1 MNAPTFI
8 IIVAI
13 AILMVFALR
22 RAYRVFSL
30 KDDCCGGGPKA
41 PKAKKVAA
49 VTVEDTDEANYPFSL
64 DVKVKGMTC
73 EKCVGRVQNA
83 LNAQPG
89 HGRGSTWGRAW
100 LTFWRNPLSTAT
112 LSNERWRTRDIT
124 CRIAISFSARV
135 IVSLQRR

>member
-64 DVKVKGMTC
+64 DVKVKGDDLRKVRRARAERPQCSVRDMG
-73 EKCVGRVQNA
+73 EGRPGV
-83 LNAQPG
+83 G
-89 HGRGSTWGRAW
+89 HGSHFGEIPYRPRRRRTSGGRRGI
-100 LTFWRNPLSTAT
+100 L
-112 LSNERWRTRDIT
+112 
-124 CRIAISFSARV
+124 RV
-135 IVSLQRR
+135 ASRLAFLPG

>member
-1 MNAPTFI
+1 MNAPTVI
-8 IIVAI
+8 VIIVI

-30 KDDCCGGGPKA
+30 KDDCCGGGSKT

-49 VTVEDTDEANYPFSL
+49 VTVKDTDEANYPYSL

-73 EKCVGRVQNA
+73 EKCVERVQNA

-89 HGRGSTWGRAW
+89 TWAKVDLASGAAHILAKSPIDRDAVERAVEDAGYYVSHRG
-100 LTFWRNPLSTAT
+100 
-112 LSNERWRTRDIT
+112 
-124 CRIAISFSARV
+124 
-135 IVSLQRR
+135 

>member
-1 MNAPTFI
+1 MNAPTLI
-8 IIVAI
+8 IIVVI

-30 KDDCCGGGPKA
+30 KDDCCGGGSKT

-49 VTVEDTDEANYPFSL
+49 VTVEDTDEANYPYSL

-73 EKCVGRVQNA
+73 EKCVERVQNA

-89 HGRGSTWGRAW
+89 TWAKVDLASGTAHILAKSAIDRDAIERAVEDAGYYVSHRG
-100 LTFWRNPLSTAT
+100 
-112 LSNERWRTRDIT
+112 
-124 CRIAISFSARV
+124 
-135 IVSLQRR
+135 

>member
-1 MNAPTFI
+1 MNAPTVII
-8 IIVAI
+8 IIVI

-30 KDDCCGGGPKA
+30 KDDCCGGGSKT

-49 VTVEDTDEANYPFSL
+49 VTVEDADEANYPYSL

-73 EKCVGRVQNA
+73 EKCVERVQNA

-89 HGRGSTWGRAW
+89 TWAKVDLASGTAHILAKSPIVRDAVERAVEDAGYYVSH
-100 LTFWRNPLSTAT
+100 RN
-112 LSNERWRTRDIT
+112 
-124 CRIAISFSARV
+124 
-135 IVSLQRR
+135 

>member
-49 VTVEDTDEANYPFSL
+49 VTAVSYT
-64 DVKVKGMTC
+64 
-73 EKCVGRVQNA
+73 
-83 LNAQPG
+83 
-89 HGRGSTWGRAW
+89 H
-100 LTFWRNPLSTAT
+100 LTLPTS
-112 LSNERWRTRDIT
+112 
-124 CRIAISFSARV
+124 
-135 IVSLQRR
+135 

>member
-1 MNAPTFI
+1 MNAPTA
-8 IIVAI
+8 IIVVVI
-13 AILMVFALR
+13 AILMVFAIR
-22 RAYRVFSL
+22 HAYRVFSL

-49 VTVEDTDEANYPFSL
+49 VTVKDTDEANYPFSL

-89 HGRGSTWGRAW
+89 IW
-100 LTFWRNPLSTAT
+100 
-112 LSNERWRTRDIT
+112 
-124 CRIAISFSARV
+124 ARV
-135 IVSLQRR
+135 DLGSGMAHILAKAPIDRDVVERAVEDAGYYVSHRD

>member
-1 MNAPTFI
+1 MNAPTLI

-13 AILMVFALR
+13 VILMVFALR

-73 EKCVGRVQNA
+73 EKCVDRVQNA

-89 HGRGSTWGRAW
+89 TW
-100 LTFWRNPLSTAT
+100 
-112 LSNERWRTRDIT
+112 
-124 CRIAISFSARV
+124 ARV
-135 IVSLQRR
+135 DLASDTAHILAKAPIDRDVVERAVEDAGYYVSHRD

>member
-1 MNAPTFI
+1 MNAPTVI
-8 IIVAI
+8 ITIVI

-30 KDDCCGGGPKA
+30 KDDCCGGGPKT

-49 VTVEDTDEANYPFSL
+49 VTVEDTDEANNPYSL

-73 EKCVGRVQNA
+73 EKCVERVQNA

-89 HGRGSTWGRAW
+89 TWAKVDLASGAAHILAKSPIDRDAVERAVEDAGYYVSHRG
-100 LTFWRNPLSTAT
+100 
-112 LSNERWRTRDIT
+112 
-124 CRIAISFSARV
+124 
-135 IVSLQRR
+135 